1 MLRTALKPRWL
12 LALVAALAVS
22 GVFVL
27 LSQWQFSRSTSD
39 APPVVTTTEN
49 PQPLVAT
56 LTPGRP
62 FPASAADQMV
72 TATGHFDASR
82 QVVVP
87 NRLLDGQHGW
97 WVVTAFVV
105 DGAPAVGGDHTIVIP
120 VARGWIAD
128 RSQASPPPSGAVKLT
143 GRLLPSEAPQQDKAP
158 ASGQASMV
166 SVAELINTWDVQ
178 SYPGFVS
185 STHEVTPAGD
195 QAAAALNGS
204 LKPLDIAAQPASAPV
219 NWLNIFYAIEWVVFA
234 GFAVF
239 LWWRLVRDDY
249 ERQLEAEADAA
260 AEAGVA
266 AEIDGAETG
275 RVETGRA
282 GTDAAE
288 PDAAETSAADPDSS
302 DLRSNTGGTL

>member
-39 APPVVTTTEN
+39 APPVVTTTEDLR
-49 PQPLVAT
+49 PLTST
-56 LTPGRP
+56 LTPGRA
-62 FPASAADQMV
+62 FPAAAADQMV

-82 QVVVP
+82 QLVVP
-87 NRLLDGQHGW
+87 HRLRDGQSGW

-105 DGAPAVGGDHTIVIP
+105 DGAPAVGDDRTIVIP

-128 RSQASPPPSGAVKLT
+128 RSQASPPPSGAVQLT
-143 GRLLPSEAPQQDKAP
+143 GRLLPSEAPQQDKSP
-158 ASGQASMV
+158 AAGQASMV
-166 SVAELINTWDVQ
+166 SVAELINAWDVQ

-185 STHEVTPAGD
+185 STHEVTSAGD
-195 QAAAALNGS
+195 QAAAAVNGS

-219 NWLNIFYAIEWVVFA
+219 NWLNIFYAVEWVVFA

-260 AEAGVA
+260 AAS
-266 AEIDGAETG
+266 
-275 RVETGRA
+275 
-282 GTDAAE
+282 
-288 PDAAETSAADPDSS
+288 TST
-302 DLRSNTGGTL
+302 TGGTP